1 MEKLQSLKDLV
12 KHDIDDIYSAEEQI
26 LEALPAMIEKAQN
39 PALKK
44 ILEDHRNVTEEHKNR
59 LDRVKQLLNE
69 GNEESGNSGG
79 GFLSNLFGGGQKCKA
94 MQGIIE
100 EGQKVMAEDMNEEV
114 MDAAIIACAQKVEH
128 YEITSYGTLRA
139 YTEELGL
146 QEVTK
151 LLEQTLNEEY
161 DADDRLTELATGKVN
176 LKAEGRRI
184 TQNNRKGDK
193 SAKNASEPAAKK
205 SAPKKAAPKKATAK
219 KAAPKK
225 APKAAKS
232 APKKAAKKAA
242 PKKAAP
248 KKAASK
254 R

>member
-12 KHDIDDIYSAEEQI
+12 KHDIDDVYSAEEQM
-26 LEALPAMIEKAQN
+26 LEAIPAMIEKAQN

-44 ILEDHRNVTEEHKNR
+44 ILEDHRSVTEEHKNR
-59 LDRVKQLLNE
+59 LNRVKQILSE
-69 GNEESGNSGG
+69 GSEQTESSGG
-79 GFLSNLFGGGQKCKA
+79 NFLSNLFGGGQKCKA

-100 EGQKVMAEDMNEEV
+100 EGQKVMSEDMNEEV

-151 LLEQTLNEEY
+151 LLEQSLKEEY
-161 DADDRLTELATGKVN
+161 DADDKLTELATGKVN
-176 LKAEGRRI
+176 LRAEGRRMA
-184 TQNNRKGDK
+184 QNKRLEEKGE
-193 SAKNASEPAAKK
+193 KNTSKPAS
-205 SAPKKAAPKKATAK
+205 KKAAPKKATAK
-219 KAAPKK
+219 KAAPEN
-225 APKAAKS
+225 APKKAAKS
-232 APKKAAKKAA
+232 APKKEAKKTAAKKS
-242 PKKAAP
+242 AP